1 MKIKIALILSLLI
14 LLCSCGGLNKKPSFN
29 YVGSSTKGVWFS
41 FSEINQ
47 MLQSENGLEAEL
59 KSAVENCKKLQIN
72 NVYIHLRSY
81 CDSLYPSKLFPLI
94 KSAVRYDYDVFK
106 MMLEAFH
113 QSSIKV
119 HAWINPY
126 RVLSSSSDVEKL
138 SKDSPAYK
146 WLKDENK
153 ENDKNVLLY
162 NGIYLNPAETEVQ
175 KLIIDGVKEIIT
187 NYDVDGIHLD
197 DYFYPTKNEYFDK
210 ISYEKYKNGSTNSL
224 NLDDW
229 RRFNVNNL
237 LSGCYSA
244 IKYYN
249 KNIVFSVSP
258 AASIEKNYTDLYADI
273 KEWISGGYVDAI
285 IPQLY
290 FGYNYSDEAFRFNN
304 ILKNWLTLCK
314 DNDVELL
321 IGLAPYKIG
330 TATEADGNEWQTE
343 TDILARQ
350 VKECYENERISGYIF
365 FSYSSL
371 FSEESLNT
379 KQREAI
385 LEFTSSTGGQDI

>member
-1 MKIKIALILSLLI
+1 VKSKIAIILSLLI
-14 LLCSCGGLNKKPSFN
+14 LLCSCAVSNKKPSFN

-94 KSAVRYDYDVFK
+94 KSAARYDYDVFE

-153 ENDKNVLLY
+153 ENDKNVLFY

-210 ISYEKYKNGSTNSL
+210 ISYEKYKNGSKNSL

-330 TATEADGNEWQTE
+330 TATEADGTEWQTE

-385 LEFTSSTGGQDI
+385 LEFTSGTGGQDI

>member
-1 MKIKIALILSLLI
+1 MKSKIALILSLLI
-14 LLCSCGGLNKKPSFN
+14 LLCSCGVSNKKPSPN
-29 YVGSSTKGVWFS
+29 YIGFSTKGVWFS
-41 FSEINQ
+41 FSEINE
-47 MLQSENGLEAEL
+47 MLQSKNGFEAEL

-94 KSAVRYDYDVFK
+94 KSAKRYDYDVFK

-126 RVLSSSSDVEKL
+126 RVSSSSSDVEKL
-138 SKDSPAYK
+138 SNDSPAYK
-146 WLKDENK
+146 WLKDETPQ
-153 ENDKNVLLY
+153 NDKNVLLY

-197 DYFYPTKNEYFDK
+197 DYFYPTKNEDFDK
-210 ISYEKYKNGSTNSL
+210 ISYEKYKNSSKNFL

-249 KNIVFSVSP
+249 KNIIFSVSP

-314 DNDVELL
+314 ENDVELL

-330 TATEADGNEWQTE
+330 TATEADGIEWQTE

-350 VKECYENERISGYIF
+350 VKECYENERVSGYIF

-371 FSEESLNT
+371 FSEESLNA

-385 LEFTSSTGGQDI
+385 LEFTNSIGGQDL